1 MMQTNRMG
9 MTVTVGLMIAL
20 PVITL
25 VATGYQMVG
34 LGGEGLIRPT
44 AVTQRAAPAVAAA
57 APAAG
62 AAGTAP
68 GVAPPAG
75 SAPATGAAP
84 GSPAAGGGAPAT
96 PPAAAAASAPATAA
110 SGTATTAAPAAPA
123 AATQGTAPTALPA
136 PTPVPG
142 RSALD
147 FSPSRPSWEAPLQKA
162 DAKMGQQLA
171 SAGRP
176 AGGVQAC
183 VACHGAQ
190 GVAAP
195 GGIFPTLAGLSGE
208 YMAKQLTDYRSG
220 ARNHPLMTAI
230 AKGMTDDE
238 IGQVSKYYASLPAQA
253 VQPKLS
259 GPESARKLD
268 VLGEN
273 ARALPAC
280 ANCHGVQ
287 GQGEGTLLPRLA
299 GQPKGYFIDQ
309 MNAFRNGQRQNDDV
323 GVMRAFSQRLT
334 PEEIDALGTY
344 YEGMTTA
351 AK

>member
-9 MTVTVGLMIAL
+9 MMVTVGLMIGL

-44 AVTQRAAPAVAAA
+44 AVTPRAAPVA
-57 APAAG
+57 APA

-68 GVAPPAG
+68 AAGPTPAAPAG
-75 SAPATGAAP
+75 PTQA
-84 GSPAAGGGAPAT
+84 SPAA
-96 PPAAAAASAPATAA
+96 PPSVAPATASSGA
-110 SGTATTAAPAAPA
+110 PSAAVGGTATTAAPAAPA
-123 AATQGTAPTALPA
+123 AAMQGTAPAALPA

-162 DAKMGQQLA
+162 DAKLGQQLA

-238 IGQVSKYYASLPAQA
+238 IGQVAKYYASLPAQA
-253 VQPKLS
+253 VAPKLS

-273 ARALPAC
+273 GRALPAC

-287 GQGEGTLLPRLA
+287 GQGEGPLLPRLA

>member
-9 MTVTVGLMIAL
+9 MMVTVGLMIGL

-44 AVTQRAAPAVAAA
+44 AVTPRAAPVA
-57 APAAG
+57 
-62 AAGTAP
+62 
-68 GVAPPAG
+68 
-75 SAPATGAAP
+75 
-84 GSPAAGGGAPAT
+84 
-96 PPAAAAASAPATAA
+96 APATAA
-110 SGTATTAAPAAPA
+110 GAAPAIGTAPASPAQGTSPSTSPTATSAAPSAVATAPAAPATAAAAGGTATTAAPAAPA
-123 AATQGTAPTALPA
+123 AATQGTAPAALPA

-220 ARNHPLMTAI
+220 VRNHPLMTAI

-238 IGQVSKYYASLPAQA
+238 IGQVAKYYASLPAQA
-253 VQPKLS
+253 VAPKLS

-273 ARALPAC
+273 GRALPAC

-287 GQGEGTLLPRLA
+287 GQGEGPLLPRLA

>member
-1 MMQTNRMG
+1 M
-9 MTVTVGLMIAL
+9 
-20 PVITL
+20 
-25 VATGYQMVG
+25 
-34 LGGEGLIRPT
+34 
-44 AVTQRAAPAVAAA
+44 
-57 APAAG
+57 
-62 AAGTAP
+62 
-68 GVAPPAG
+68 
-75 SAPATGAAP
+75 
-84 GSPAAGGGAPAT
+84 
-96 PPAAAAASAPATAA
+96 
-110 SGTATTAAPAAPA
+110 
-123 AATQGTAPTALPA
+123 QGTAPAALPA

-162 DAKMGQQLA
+162 DAKLGQQLA

-238 IGQVSKYYASLPAQA
+238 IGQVAKYYASLPAQA
-253 VQPKLS
+253 VAPKLS

-273 ARALPAC
+273 GRALPAC

-287 GQGEGTLLPRLA
+287 GQGEGPLLPRLA

>member
-9 MTVTVGLMIAL
+9 MMVTVGLMIGL

-44 AVTQRAAPAVAAA
+44 AVTPRAAPIA
-57 APAAG
+57 APAA
-62 AAGTAP
+62 
-68 GVAPPAG
+68 
-75 SAPATGAAP
+75 ATGAAP
-84 GSPAAGGGAPAT
+84 ATGTAPASPAQGTAPATSPNTSPTTTSGAPAAGSAA
-96 PPAAAAASAPATAA
+96 PAAAA
-110 SGTATTAAPAAPA
+110 GGMATTAAPAAPA
-123 AATQGTAPTALPA
+123 AASQGTAPTALPA

-195 GGIFPTLAGLSGE
+195 GGIFPNLAGLSGE

-253 VQPKLS
+253 VAPKLS

-273 ARALPAC
+273 GRALPAC

-287 GQGEGTLLPRLA
+287 GQGEGPLLPRLA

-323 GVMRAFSQRLT
+323 GVMRAFAQRLT

-344 YEGMTTA
+344 YEGMTAA

>member
-9 MTVTVGLMIAL
+9 MMVTVGLMIGL

-44 AVTQRAAPAVAAA
+44 AVTPRAAPVA
-57 APAAG
+57 APA

-68 GVAPPAG
+68 AAGPTPAAPAG
-75 SAPATGAAP
+75 PTQA
-84 GSPAAGGGAPAT
+84 SPAA
-96 PPAAAAASAPATAA
+96 PPSVAPATASSGA
-110 SGTATTAAPAAPA
+110 PSAAVGGTATTAAPAAPA
-123 AATQGTAPTALPA
+123 AAMQGTAPAALPA

-162 DAKMGQQLA
+162 DAKLGQQLA

-176 AGGVQAC
+176 ARGVQAC

-238 IGQVSKYYASLPAQA
+238 IGQVAKYYASLPAQA
-253 VQPKLS
+253 VAPKLS

-273 ARALPAC
+273 GRALPAC

-287 GQGEGTLLPRLA
+287 GQGEGPLLPRLA